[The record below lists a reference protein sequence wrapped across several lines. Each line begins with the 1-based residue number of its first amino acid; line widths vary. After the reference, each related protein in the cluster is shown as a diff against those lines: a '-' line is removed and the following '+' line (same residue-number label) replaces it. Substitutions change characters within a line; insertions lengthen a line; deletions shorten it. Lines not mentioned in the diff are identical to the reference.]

1 MLLKDWSG
9 YSERK
14 IASDEMHQS
23 DFFSTSQNK
32 EMRSLSNEYICVIKK
47 ESEWLCDRN
56 HIGFLSMFLKNND
69 VVGMNDWAGI
79 CSLFVPFVCCC
90 KILFTFGIAFD
101 VFA

>member
-23 DFFSTSQNK
+23 DFFQQVKTK
-32 EMRSLSNEYICVIKK
+32 SLSNEYICVIKK
-47 ESEWLCDRN
+47 KESEWLCDRS